1 MAKTTISQPN
11 EYRYS
16 YTARDGWVDSR
27 DTYKSIN
34 WHVQNAKNYARQS
47 TLYVEAPTFEQIMMA
62 AHHQVTVTEMPW
74 ADETVVTITDTRSDY
89 ERHMD
94 EQDPWQV
101 EQRQRRMGVLK

>member
-16 YTARDGWVDSR
+16 YTPRDGWVDS
-27 DTYKSIN
+27 KSIN

-62 AHHQVTVTEMPW
+62 AHHQAPK
-74 ADETVVTITDTRSDY
+74 SDY
-89 ERHMD
+89 DRFLD

-101 EQRQRRMGVLK
+101 EQRQRRMGVLR